1 MSSTNENSIIW
12 AIVLLIEALILTFAK
27 SMRLWIYIALPIIA
41 GFAAMELLKR
51 KPITSIIMPRPI
63 PTKRMLR

>member
-1 MSSTNENSIIW
+1 MSSTSKNSIIW

-41 GFAAMELLKR
+41 GFAAMELLGSKVQIKCLTPKVIVRKR
-51 KPITSIIMPRPI
+51 NLK
-63 PTKRMLR
+63 